1 MKLELKCGPGD
12 GEMFMLGKK
21 RHDEGEVFGRRVPLR
36 DINNPSMNTLSQFH
50 SICTSHYKN
59 RVLSAF
65 PPKSPFLYLSNAG
78 RRYDSLYIY
87 SCLKLIIIKEKFQI

>member
-36 DINNPSMNTLSQFH
+36 DINNPSMNTRSQFH
-50 SICTSHYKN
+50 SNFLIQYCSTSPYKN
-59 RVLSAF
+59 RVLYQR
-65 PPKSPFLYLSNAG
+65 FLLKVLSCISRMPAE
-78 RRYDSLYIY
+78 DTIVYIY
-87 SCLKLIIIKEKFQI
+87 TLV